1 MKQFSNIVLTHRLIF
16 NTGAQKVAK
25 TVSEDVIVQR
35 VNAEAGSVRALPLAE
50 NAIQMFA
57 GIAGLGSPVQIQ
69 VFVIYKPKSSV

>member
-1 MKQFSNIVLTHRLIF
+1 MKLAARNIA
-16 NTGAQKVAK
+16 GAQKVAK

-57 GIAGLGSPVQIQ
+57 GIAGLAVEMVLWGKHQDAE
-69 VFVIYKPKSSV
+69 KANAET